1 VNAVL
6 TSLAAAAEA
15 PGQLLPAR
23 TQMGFTLGT
32 HIILVPL
39 GVVFPLMMLIANYLG
54 LRRSDPDYLR
64 LAERWS
70 KVAAVTFAVGAVTGT
85 VLSFEMGLLWPG
97 LFDRFGDVI
106 GLPFALE
113 GIFFFLEAIFI
124 SIYLFGWKRL
134 SPWAHFWTG
143 VPIPIVGLLGALMV
157 VAANSWMN
165 QPGGFTMD
173 SSGTVTDVDVWSVIF
188 NNAVKYEFP
197 HMYFAALVAAG
208 FLVASPYAVG
218 MLRGRRDRYHRLGFL
233 LPFTIAAI
241 AIPIQ
246 MVIGDSTARSI
257 YNDQPIKFAALELNT
272 TTGPDKPEILL
283 GHLNEDGTVSGGL
296 EIPGLASFL
305 SDPNTGTSTVVQ
317 GLDSVAPEDRPPVR
331 AVNTVHLAWDL
342 MVGLGTALFLLALW
356 YAWVYWRRR
365 DRLADMRWF
374 LRAAVA
380 APVAAYICVES
391 GWIVTEVGRQPW
403 VVYQILRTQDAV
415 TNTSEG
421 AVWTSLI
428 VVMCLYAA
436 LAASAVLVIRGMT
449 RRWRSRELEE
459 TAIPYLAIGG
469 LLVLRSDAT
478 RTYER
483 LIDQALPL
491 VLISA
496 VLGVATVVLLAFGRP
511 LGTRLMSAGAVA
523 SMVWAWGVA
532 QWPYI
537 LPETLTFAE
546 AAGDDET
553 LRWVLAVFG
562 AALVLVIPSIGLLF
576 WLDQRSRLEEA

>member
-1 VNAVL
+1 VSASAVL
-6 TSLAAAAEA
+6 TSLAAAAQA
-15 PGQLLPAR
+15 PAELLPAR
-23 TQMGFTLGT
+23 TQMGFTLGV

-54 LRRSDPDYLR
+54 LRRNDADYMR

-97 LFDRFGDVI
+97 MFDRFGDVI

-124 SIYLFGWKRL
+124 SIYLLGWKRL
-134 SPWAHFWTG
+134 GPWAHFWTG

-173 SSGTVTDVDVWSVIF
+173 AAGNVTDVSVWSVIF
-188 NNAVKYEFP
+188 NDAVKYEFP

-246 MVIGDSTARSI
+246 MAIGDSTARAI
-257 YNDQPIKFAALELNT
+257 YNEQPIKFAALELNT
-272 TTGPDKPEILL
+272 TTGSDVPEIIL
-283 GHLNEDGTVSGGL
+283 GHLNADGTVSGGL
-296 EIPGLASFL
+296 KIPGLASFL
-305 SDPNTGTSTVVQ
+305 SDPATGTSTVVQ
-317 GLDSVAPEDRPPVR
+317 GLDSVPPEDQPPLR

-356 YAWVYWRRR
+356 FAWIWWRRR
-365 DRLADMRWF
+365 ERLADMRWF
-374 LRAAVA
+374 LRAAA
-380 APVAAYICVES
+380 LAPVAAYICVES

-403 VVYQILRTQDAV
+403 IVYEILRTQDAV
-415 TNTSEG
+415 TNTG
-421 AVWTSLI
+421 ATAVWTSLSAI
-428 VVMCLYAA
+428 LVLYTA
-436 LAASAVLVIRGMT
+436 LAVGAVLVIRGLT
-449 RRWRSRELEE
+449 RRWRAGEGDDSE
-459 TAIPYLAIGG
+459 IPYGPRAPLAAPGPREPRG
-469 LLVLRSDAT
+469 PA
-478 RTYER
+478 
-483 LIDQALPL
+483 
-491 VLISA
+491 
-496 VLGVATVVLLAFGRP
+496 
-511 LGTRLMSAGAVA
+511 
-523 SMVWAWGVA
+523 
-532 QWPYI
+532 
-537 LPETLTFAE
+537 
-546 AAGDDET
+546 
-553 LRWVLAVFG
+553 
-562 AALVLVIPSIGLLF
+562 
-576 WLDQRSRLEEA
+576 